1 MGSIITVWLVP
12 SAQFREI
19 VGSANSRG
27 LYRFSASM
35 KPGSQDRWS
44 SYRLQPR
51 DLPVKILQ
59 RLQELDDSG
68 H

>member
-1 MGSIITVWLVP
+1 
-12 SAQFREI
+12 
-19 VGSANSRG
+19 
-27 LYRFSASM
+27 M